1 MKRLFVFVASIALI
15 PMASAQSDGMKGM
28 DMKDMPMKGM
38 KSEGKAQ
45 GKVHKGTGTVA
56 KVDAEKGRV
65 SINHEPISSMKWP
78 AMTMDFGVKNKALL
92 EEVKPGDKVE
102 FSFVQ
107 SGKDHTITQLN
118 PSLGSAKR

>member
-1 MKRLFVFVASIALI
+1 MNRAYAFTVSLLASVAAA
-15 PMASAQSDGMKGM
+15 PFAAAQSDGMQGM

-65 SINHEPISSMKWP
+65 SINHEPISSMNWP
-78 AMTMDFGVKNKALL
+78 AMTMDFGVKDKALL
-92 EEVKPGDKVE
+92 DKVKPGDKVE

-107 SGKDHTITQLN
+107 SGKDHTITQI
-118 PSLGSAKR
+118 K

>member
-1 MKRLFVFVASIALI
+1 MNRTYAFTVSLLASVATA
-15 PMASAQSDGMKGM
+15 PFAAAQSDGMKGM

-38 KSEGKAQ
+38 KAEGKAQ

-65 SINHEPISSMKWP
+65 SINHEPISSMNWP

-92 EEVKPGDKVE
+92 HEVKPGDKVE

-107 SGKDHTITQLN
+107 SGKDHTITQI
-118 PSLGSAKR
+118 K

>member
-1 MKRLFVFVASIALI
+1 MNRAYAFTVSLLASVATA
-15 PMASAQSDGMKGM
+15 PFAAAQSDGMQGK

-65 SINHEPISSMKWP
+65 SINHEAISSMNWP

-92 EEVKPGDKVE
+92 DGVKPGDKVE

-107 SGKDHTITQLN
+107 SGKDHTITQI
-118 PSLGSAKR
+118 K